1 MARSRLK
8 RVERKLGQSLEQL
21 GPGLVTGAA
30 DDDPSGIATY
40 TQAGAQFGYGM
51 GWTLLLT
58 YPLMVGIQLAS
69 ARIGRTTGRGLTSA
83 FATLWPRPVVLLA
96 VLLLLVANVVNL
108 AADMRREVRDMLL
121 AGKTDQQIRDFMV
134 SRYGYFILF
143 KPPFVWQTAW
153 LWLAP
158 GVMLLAGVIVAVT
171 VIRKRAAIAATDA
184 DDTDLTDA

>member
-1 MARSRLK
+1 MQHRARAI
-8 RVERKLGQSLEQL
+8 VI
-21 GPGLVTGAA
+21 AA
-30 DDDPSGIATY
+30 FIA
-40 TQAGAQFGYGM
+40 A
-51 GWTLLLT
+51 LLLGSPASYAIAPEQMPT
-58 YPLMVGIQLAS
+58 PQLEARYLALIQGFRCMQCQDESLADS
-69 ARIGRTTGRGLTSA
+69 
-83 FATLWPRPVVLLA
+83 P
-96 VLLLLVANVVNL
+96 VNL